1 MNLVIRKCQYSKL
14 SEILRARGQS
24 FSTDAKIFKK
34 TNILLPDT
42 HTHLYL
48 SRGNNISFP
57 EKFAYLL
64 NEWYPTIFTS
74 NVLIGKNQINLN
86 KMKDAIWDPT

>member
-1 MNLVIRKCQYSKL
+1 MKWVKELQDAMNLVTRKCRYSKL

-42 HTHLYL
+42 HTHLCL
-48 SRGNNISFP
+48 SRGKNVSFP
-57 EKFAYLL
+57 EKFSHIHIERS
-64 NEWYPTIFTS
+64 EW
-74 NVLIGKNQINLN
+74 
-86 KMKDAIWDPT
+86 